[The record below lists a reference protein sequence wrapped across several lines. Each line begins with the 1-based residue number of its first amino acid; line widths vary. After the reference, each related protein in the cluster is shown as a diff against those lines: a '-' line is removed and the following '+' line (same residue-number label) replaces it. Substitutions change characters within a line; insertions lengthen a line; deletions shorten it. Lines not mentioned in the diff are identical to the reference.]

1 LIIHNRSS
9 ANPENLAKIG
19 PVHNWILRQL
29 VWPESLKTNT
39 KQKQNTLPAGLLSAA
54 GRAKIVYCPSTAPM
68 LMISFLE
75 ATYAAVHGEST
86 GKMRE
91 N

>member
-54 GRAKIVYCPSTAPM
+54 GRAKNRILSVDGTDADD
-68 LMISFLE
+68 LISRSNLRRRPW
-75 ATYAAVHGEST
+75 GID
-86 GKMRE
+86 R
-91 N
+91 